1 MKNILLIILL
11 SVAVSSCQ
19 QKSLRIPGYDGSGSS
34 MADIYMA
41 EERSAARMDEFAPP
55 PPPAPETPE
64 ATLNQADV
72 NNKKIIKD
80 GSISIKVTDIN
91 AAKTTTDSLIKK
103 YDAYYASE
111 TFNNNNWESAF
122 NLTIRIPANNFEA
135 FIRDI
140 ESGKGEILSKNIFA
154 RDVTGQYFDLE
165 SRLENKKNYLT
176 RYRDLLKQAKT
187 IKEILDIEEKIRV
200 LEEEIDS
207 TVGQLKLLS
216 DQIAYS
222 TLTLYI
228 SKPIEFKYT
237 PAQRDKFWESLKQ
250 SFSKGW
256 FGFIDFLLFVI
267 KLWPLWLIIIL
278 VVYTFKKLKFK
289 PFRRKK

>member
-1 MKNILLIILL
+1 MKNLLLIILL
-11 SVAVSSCQ
+11 SVAVSSCH
-19 QKSLRIPGYDGSGSS
+19 QKSLRIPGYEGSGSS
-34 MADIYMA
+34 MADMYL
-41 EERSAARMDEFAPP
+41 EEEIPATRMNESVPP

-91 AAKTTTDSLIKK
+91 AAKTTTDSLIIRHN
-103 YDAYYASE
+103 AYYASE
-111 TFNNNNWESAF
+111 IFNNSNWESAF

-135 FIRDI
+135 FIKDI
-140 ESGKGEILSKNIFA
+140 ESGKGEILSKNIYA

-237 PAQRDKFWESLKQ
+237 PAQRDKFWERLKQ